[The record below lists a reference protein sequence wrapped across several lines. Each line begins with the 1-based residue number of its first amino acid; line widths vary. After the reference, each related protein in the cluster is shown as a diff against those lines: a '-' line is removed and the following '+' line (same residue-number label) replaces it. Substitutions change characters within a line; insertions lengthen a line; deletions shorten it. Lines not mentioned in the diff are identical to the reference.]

1 MANHKCKTTG
11 LLPSTFIVD
20 MGKID
25 YDAFRHYPGDAEA
38 FTEAFLLGPLFLDG
52 SNLGLGSMS
61 RRVFIKVLDSAGT
74 VVTTHSPEAAL
85 FLAEHFVTS
94 HRQTLLGAAALHYG
108 LDVHALQGGP
118 HE

>member
-1 MANHKCKTTG
+1 MANHKCKTIG

-38 FTEAFLLGPLFLDG
+38 FTETTLLGPLFLDG
-52 SNLGLGSMS
+52 SNLGLGSLS

-74 VVTTHSPEAAL
+74 VVTTHSPEAVL
-85 FLAEHFVTS
+85 FLAEHFVPS
-94 HRQTLLGAAALHYG
+94 QQQTLLAAAALHYG
-108 LDVHALQGGP
+108 LDVNALQGRP